1 MLSCLVCASSGVG
14 GLVSREPEAAGGSV
28 LPSGAN
34 GLQARQEARD
44 FRRRLRGL
52 VSCQKVSAQ
61 DAVCLS
67 SDGRKS
73 ERAASLSSEAAGL
86 LRDFFKHSSK
96 ALVFKNSLRLLG
108 NEHIPV
114 PGPFEPFPIFSL
126 DFVNCGKSGD
136 SDITLR
142 FRLALC
148 WTEDFSR
155 YRVLCKVQL
164 AEPGLGRNP
173 GKMRNFLSPSVPSAA
188 VSEIAV
194 NIKCYKSVWGLSL
207 DTYQLHLRYI
217 LLDSVTGYRSQY
229 HLLSTLISSIRQIF
243 RQCAYL

>member
-1 MLSCLVCASSGVG
+1 MRVRASGV
-14 GLVSREPEAAGGSV
+14 SFPES
-28 LPSGAN
+28 
-34 GLQARQEARD
+34 
-44 FRRRLRGL
+44 RRRLAAACFLQGLTASKPVRKHGTSGEGVRGL

-194 NIKCYKSVWGLSL
+194 TIKDYKSVWGLSL
-207 DTYQLHLRYI
+207 DTYSCI
-217 LLDSVTGYRSQY
+217 CATSFWTPSPATGRSIICCQ
-229 HLLSTLISSIRQIF
+229 H
-243 RQCAYL
+243 